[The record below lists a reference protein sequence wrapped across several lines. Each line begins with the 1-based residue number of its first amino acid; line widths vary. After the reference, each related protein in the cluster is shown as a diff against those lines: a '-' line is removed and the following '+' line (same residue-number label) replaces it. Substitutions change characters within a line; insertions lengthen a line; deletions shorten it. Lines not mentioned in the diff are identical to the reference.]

1 MQKEERKYKKV
12 KTTEILDFVAKEMD
26 YSNDKECDK
35 NNDYS
40 AELEHRKPF
49 MHIKQKIDQLE
60 KRLSQATDIIQKLVG
75 HKHDKEDGQVTVKID
90 KAIKESY
97 F

>member
-1 MQKEERKYKKV
+1 MKQEERKYKDV
-12 KTTEILDFVAKEMD
+12 KTTEILDFVGKEID
-26 YSNDKECDK
+26 YSDEKGCEK
-35 NNDYS
+35 NSDYS
-40 AELEHRKPF
+40 EELESRNPF
-49 MHIKQKIDQLE
+49 KHIKTKIDQLE
-60 KRLSQATDIIQKLVG
+60 RRLSQATDIIQKLVG